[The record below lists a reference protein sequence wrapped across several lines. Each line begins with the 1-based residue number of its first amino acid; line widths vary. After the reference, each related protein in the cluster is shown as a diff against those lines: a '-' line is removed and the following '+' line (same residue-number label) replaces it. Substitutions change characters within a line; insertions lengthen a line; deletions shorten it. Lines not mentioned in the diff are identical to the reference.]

1 MKTLIIRFYDART
14 NSLISEIKEDAPSFN
29 SRKLQII
36 EGLNLVQAD
45 YEIFEDQ
52 ETQDFTIQAKIPNLV
67 VFYSTL

>member
-14 NSLISEIKEDAPSFN
+14 NSFISEIKEEAPSFN
-29 SRKLQII
+29 SRKLLII
-36 EGLNLVQAD
+36 DGLKGVQAD

-52 ETQDFTIQAKIPNLV
+52 ETQDFTIQAKLPNLV